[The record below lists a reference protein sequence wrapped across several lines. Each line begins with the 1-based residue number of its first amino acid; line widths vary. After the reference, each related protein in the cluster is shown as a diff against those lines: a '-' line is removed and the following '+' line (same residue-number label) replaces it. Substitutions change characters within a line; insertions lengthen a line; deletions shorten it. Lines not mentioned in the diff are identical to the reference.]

1 LDGETLIFAETSPA
15 VRATRRW
22 CASLKAASSCDAN
35 SIVLV
40 NGSGT
45 DEYHIATVIGVQVVE
60 HHHERVRFFSKVE
73 VADALEQ
80 EKSHSRSSQV
90 ANRPTHSGLVV
101 LDELGYLSFSASGR
115 RARGKSA

>member
-35 SIVLV
+35 CIVLV

-45 DEYHIATVIGVQVVE
+45 DEYHIATVIGVQV
-60 HHHERVRFFSKVE
+60 ERVRFFSKVE

-80 EKSHSRSSQV
+80 EKSHSRSSQL